1 MRTLVPIRTSLL
13 SGAALSLL
21 ATVAVAQQPA
31 AQPPVQPQAQMQA
44 PAQQGMPMGQPGQM
58 MQAPMHGP
66 MSRPMHGPL
75 RGPMGGPGM
84 MQHGPQTG
92 MDGMSGMQG
101 MGGMAGQ
108 QQAGQGVPGAMPDMS
123 QGNMAQ
129 GQMPDFGPPPMHG
142 PMRHPMMGDVC
153 PPMMGPPDFAA
164 GRTAFIKAELGLNDA
179 QSAAFD
185 AMAKVLNAHHQGSHE
200 RQAAMW
206 ASMVNAR
213 TPLERFAARIT
224 TTETRLGM
232 MKEMKAAL
240 DKLYAVLN
248 DEQKRKADFIL
259 PAMGGVRCMM

>member
-1 MRTLVPIRTSLL
+1 MRTQVSIRTSLL
-13 SGAALSLL
+13 SCAALSLL

-31 AQPPVQPQAQMQA
+31 AQPPVLPQAQMQA

-66 MSRPMHGPL
+66 MHRPMH
-75 RGPMGGPGM
+75 GPMGGPGM
-84 MQHGPQTG
+84 MPYGPQTGMSG

-101 MGGMAGQ
+101 MAGQ
-108 QQAGQGVPGAMPDMS
+108 QQAGQGAPGAMPDMS
-123 QGNMAQ
+123 QGNMAH
-129 GQMPDFGPPPMHG
+129 GQMPDFGPPPMRG
-142 PMRHPMMGDVC
+142 PMGHPMMGDIC

-179 QSAAFD
+179 QGAAFD
-185 AMAKVLNAHHQGSHE
+185 AMAKVLNAHHQGSQE
-200 RQAAMW
+200 RRAAMW
-206 ASMVNAR
+206 ASMMNAR

-259 PAMGGVRCMM
+259 PTMGGVRCMM